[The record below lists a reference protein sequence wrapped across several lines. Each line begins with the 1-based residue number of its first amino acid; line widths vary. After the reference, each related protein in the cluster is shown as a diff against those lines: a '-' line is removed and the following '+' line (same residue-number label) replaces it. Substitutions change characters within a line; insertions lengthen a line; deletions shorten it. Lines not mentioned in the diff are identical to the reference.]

1 MGHWFNLLPFVV
13 VGLMLF
19 QTKLFAPP
27 PTTPEAEM
35 QQKTMK
41 YMMVF
46 MAFMFYKVPS
56 GLGIYFITS
65 SLWSIGERL
74 LLPKI
79 THAAAEKKTDDEID
93 MGRGGGGPTRQ
104 GEAPAATVRR
114 RPRSLRAP
122 SACSWKRSSTRPART
137 RPIAR

>member
-1 MGHWFNLLPFVV
+1 
-13 VGLMLF
+13 
-19 QTKLFAPP
+19 
-27 PTTPEAEM
+27 M

-79 THAAAEKKTDDEID
+79 THAAAEKTTDDEID
-93 MGRGGGGPTRQ
+93 MGRGGAGPRGKGGP
-104 GEAPAATVRR
+104 GGAGPAPAKKPPGAFSLFMEKILDEARKDPTYRKVIEKRDGKAKEGKPDSDDRR
-114 RPRSLRAP
+114 DRDRGKPRARPGR
-122 SACSWKRSSTRPART
+122 K
-137 RPIAR
+137 